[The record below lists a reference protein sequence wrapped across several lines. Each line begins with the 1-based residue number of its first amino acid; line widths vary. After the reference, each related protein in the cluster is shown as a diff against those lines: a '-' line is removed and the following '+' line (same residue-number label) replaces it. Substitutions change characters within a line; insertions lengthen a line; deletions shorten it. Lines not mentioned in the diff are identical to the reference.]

1 MEEKT
6 SAPSKSFDGRRLLS
20 PAVHILFIV
29 IMFILP
35 EVLMRMASPWRG
47 PIPLSAYLKV
57 VVMIGVFYINYF
69 VVIPRTL
76 VRGGPDRWWRFIGW
90 NIIVILGATVLMY
103 YINHM
108 DHRPNKRNRS
118 RDEWQIIMATVSF
131 ILRDAIMLLFL
142 ISLAVMLRL
151 SNKWIELERRQRELH
166 ASQRESE
173 LENLRAQLNPHFL
186 FNTLNTIYALIAV
199 SPAEAQKAV
208 HELSGLLRYVV
219 YENPDKVEVEA
230 EAEFVRNYVE
240 LMRLRM
246 GARPVELI
254 VNLNG
259 HGTMPPLLFVTL
271 VENAFKHGNT
281 ADPSKLIS
289 IRIESDDESISCLTV
304 NSVDCRTHVDSG
316 KGGVGMVN
324 LRRHLELLYGDSASL
339 DMDIDESGVCRVCL
353 VIPSK

>member
-6 SAPSKSFDGRRLLS
+6 AAPSKSFDGRRLLS
-20 PAVHILFIV
+20 PAVHILFIG

-57 VVMIGVFYINYF
+57 AVMIGVFYLNYF
-69 VVIPRTL
+69 VIIPRTL
-76 VRGGPDRWWRFIGW
+76 VRGGPNRWWRFVGF
-90 NIIVILGATVLMY
+90 NILIIIGATVLMY

-108 DHRPNKRNRS
+108 DYRPNKRHRS
-118 RDEWQIIMATVSF
+118 RDEWQVLMATASF
-131 ILRDAIMLLFL
+131 MLRDAIMLLFL
-142 ISLAVMLRL
+142 VSLAVMLRL
-151 SNKWIELERRQRELH
+151 SNKWVELERRQRELQ

-199 SPAEAQKAV
+199 SPDEAQKAV

-219 YENPDKVEVEA
+219 YENPDKVKVEA

-246 GARPVELI
+246 GNRPVELS
-254 VNLNG
+254 VDLKG

-281 ADPSKLIS
+281 ADSSKLIS
-289 IRIESDDESISCLTV
+289 IRIEADDDSISCLTV
-304 NSVDCRTHVDSG
+304 NSVDTDAHVDSG
-316 KGGVGMVN
+316 KGGVGMAN
-324 LRRHLELLYGDSASL
+324 LRRHLELLYGDRASL
-339 DMDIDESGVCRVCL
+339 DMDTDADGVCRVCL